1 MPLTPNL
8 ATQIGRGGE
17 KIQLRW
23 RVARSDGGVD
33 DDDDDAS
40 TSSFG
45 TAPQGDFKRV
55 GKNARPST
63 HPRTF
68 QTKDEASR
76 TQFDLVRQQ
85 TKRSQRSWLR
95 IL

>member
-45 TAPQGDFKRV
+45 TAP
-55 GKNARPST
+55 
-63 HPRTF
+63 
-68 QTKDEASR
+68 
-76 TQFDLVRQQ
+76 
-85 TKRSQRSWLR
+85 
-95 IL
+95 